1 MQKSELKASILL
13 TLAAA
18 IWGFAF
24 VAQRV
29 GIQHI
34 GSFVFTGI
42 RFALGAFSLMP
53 VIWYTNRKKNITKGN
68 KSYPRKGMRTAVL
81 KAGVVTGIVLFAAVT
96 LQQFGLKDTT
106 AGKAAFITGFYII
119 LVPVFGVF
127 FNQKTNTKTWIAA
140 VLAIIGLYLISVN
153 ENLYI
158 AKGDL
163 LVFAC
168 SFFFAA
174 HILLINKYTQ
184 YLDALELSFVQYF
197 VCSLISM
204 IMAILF
210 EDIAIF
216 SILKAAIPI
225 LYGGIFSVGVAYTLQ
240 AYGQKY
246 AKASHAAII
255 MSLESVFAV
264 IGGTL
269 LLKESMS
276 LRGYAGCLL
285 MLLSVI
291 ISQYKGQDQESK
303 AVGSEVVT
311 TPFDSF
317 NNSPT

>member
-1 MQKSELKASILL
+1 MQKLELKASILL
-13 TLAAA
+13 ILAAA

-29 GIQHI
+29 GVQHI
-34 GSFVFTGI
+34 GSFTFTGI
-42 RFALGAFSLMP
+42 RFALGAFSLIP
-53 VIWYTNRKKNITKGN
+53 VIWHTNRKKNTTKGN
-68 KSYPRKGMRTAVL
+68 KHRPKKDKRITVL
-81 KAGVVTGIVLFAAVT
+81 KAGVITGIVLFAAVA
-96 LQQFGLKDTT
+96 LQQLGLEETT

-119 LVPVFGVF
+119 LVPAFGVF
-127 FNQKTNTKTWIAA
+127 FKQKTNAKTWIAA

-153 ENLYI
+153 ENLSI

-163 LVFAC
+163 LVFVC

-184 YLDALELSFVQYF
+184 YLDALELSFVQYL

-204 IMAILF
+204 VIAVSF

-216 SILKAAIPI
+216 NILKAAIPI

-240 AYGQKY
+240 AYGQRY

-264 IGGTL
+264 IGGML

-285 MLLSVI
+285 MFLGVI
-291 ISQYKGQDQESK
+291 VSQCTASFSPNMSK
-303 AVGSEVVT
+303 
-311 TPFDSF
+311 
-317 NNSPT
+317 SP